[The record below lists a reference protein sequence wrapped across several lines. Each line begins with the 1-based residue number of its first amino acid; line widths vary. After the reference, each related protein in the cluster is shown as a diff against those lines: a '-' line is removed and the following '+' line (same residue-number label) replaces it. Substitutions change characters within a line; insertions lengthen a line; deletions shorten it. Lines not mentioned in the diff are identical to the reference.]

1 MQKLVTPVKA
11 MPMMPNSG
19 SAYSPIDKM
28 FLIKKKHKHIQVISH
43 LSLSLLLTLSQLSL
57 EKKNKTKNKQILAI
71 FCNSCKHAC
80 RSVPIYFSLT
90 WQHIYFLGS
99 FVFFIFPYFLYSTLF
114 I

>member
-43 LSLSLLLTLSQLSL
+43 LSLSLLLTLSL
-57 EKKNKTKNKQILAI
+57 
-71 FCNSCKHAC
+71 
-80 RSVPIYFSLT
+80 
-90 WQHIYFLGS
+90 
-99 FVFFIFPYFLYSTLF
+99 STLIRKKKQNKKQTDF
-114 I
+114 SDFL